1 MKKTHKK
8 VLGSFGLVAV
18 AAMTAFAAFIPIPET
33 QAVSSVTDTVIVRVI
48 GTAPMVSIEDP
59 PDGSVFTGSGQTLT
73 YHYENVNHV
82 TITLE
87 YVNGGGSTTP
97 PITIGTFDPS
107 EEYGDNLLNFNFD
120 DYGYG
125 YGDYV
130 IKVIGEGGGGEP
142 TESAIMVSYLSVT
155 GTVSEDEETG
165 DANVRL
171 IYSENSSDISVI
183 ELNVYDLD
191 GNLIEELSPIRV
203 PKPGKNAV
211 IPFSETDLP
220 GGQYIIKITAL
231 DVNGNPLHTPYELV
245 FDYNPVEVPE
255 VPDTNA
261 PDTGGLMTMLNISQT
276 DYLVTGLLVFFI
288 VGVAGIYV
296 VAKGRRADNKKRR

>member
-33 QAVSSVTDTVIVRVI
+33 QAVSSITDTVIVRVV

-59 PDGSVFTGSGQTLT
+59 PDGSVFTGPEQILT
-73 YHYENVNHV
+73 YHYENVDHV
-82 TITLE
+82 IITLE
-87 YVNGGGSTTP
+87 YVNEDGSTTP

-107 EEYGDNLLNFNFD
+107 DEHGDNILNFNFD

-130 IKVIGEGGGGEP
+130 IKAIGEGSGGEP
-142 TESAIMVSYLSVT
+142 SESPIMVSYLPVT
-155 GTVSEDEETG
+155 GVVNEDEETG
-165 DANVRL
+165 DAKVRL
-171 IYSENSSDISVI
+171 TYSEDSSDINVI
-183 ELNVYDLD
+183 ELNVYDLN
-191 GNLIEELSPIRV
+191 GNLIGELSPIQV
-203 PKPGKNAV
+203 PKPGKNVV

-220 GGQYIIKITAL
+220 GGKYIIAITAL

-245 FDYNPVEVPE
+245 FDYNPAEVPD

-261 PDTGGLMTMLNISQT
+261 PDTGGLMTMLNISQS

-288 VGVAGIYV
+288 VGIAGIYI
-296 VAKGRRADNKKRR
+296 VAKGRRTDNKKRR